1 MKQLTILILGLFIG
15 FQSIAQDTAKILE
28 LTPVLVT
35 SVRADKKTPV
45 TQKTI
50 GDTSIQE
57 SYQGQEIPILLSSLP
72 SMYSNSDGGHAQGYS
87 YVSLRG
93 ASQSRINMTLN
104 GVPLNEPEDH
114 GVYTSN
120 FPSFINAIQSIQIQR
135 GVGTSSNGAAS
146 FIGSVN
152 FQSKNGFY
160 KGNEIQ
166 FGVGSFSTFRV
177 NASIS
182 TGLKKNFASF
192 LNVGG
197 ISTDG
202 FRRNSGSTGGS
213 LFYTGGYYGSKQ
225 ITKLVFFTGVSANRM
240 AWEGSDEEI
249 LKSDF
254 RNNPRGNDNEDLF
267 KQTHLQLHNTILFNK
282 QNRLKTIL
290 FYNHLNGHYDIYNR
304 QELPILGYYAS
315 EKQYSN
321 WIGYVGQYEYN
332 SQFFDVTLGTSL
344 NTYTRYHDGIE
355 YYTNT
360 DKFQYSNSGRKDEV
374 SGFIKIN
381 YGNNEFRTFLDIQG
395 RYIKFDYSGDKL
407 FNRSWSFLNP
417 KLGIKEFIT
426 PNFDIYASMSM
437 SHREPTRST
446 LFNNSFYLVDLN
458 DVKPEKVVDI
468 EIGSN
473 YKSKRLKLQLNIY
486 AMDFENEI
494 VPAGPLGTNSLPKM
508 INVQNSVRYGFEF
521 DGDYSILKNLSYS
534 ACGSLSYNGFSRM
547 GGYHIFS
554 PSLIINHSLTYN
566 WKQISLN
573 LNQSIYSKAY
583 IDVENK
589 YSVPACST
597 LGFNVSYTYKNC
609 KVLLQGNNITNNR
622 YYFNG
627 YVIGTK
633 RYLFPNALNN
643 YYVTFNIKL

>member
-1 MKQLTILILGLFIG
+1 MKQLTVLILGLFIG

-120 FPSFINAIQSIQIQR
+120 FPSFINAIQSIQVQR

-182 TGLKKNFASF
+182 TGLKNNFASF

-225 ITKLVFFTGVSANRM
+225 ITKLVFFTGASANRM

-290 FYNHLNGHYDIYNR
+290 FYNHLRGHYDVYSR

-332 SQFFDVTLGTSL
+332 SPSFDLIIGTSL

-355 YYTNT
+355 YYTTT

-374 SGFIKIN
+374 SGFIKMN
-381 YGNNEFRTFLDIQG
+381 YGNNDFRTFLDIQG
-395 RYIKFDYSGDKL
+395 RYINFDYSGDKS
-407 FNRSWSFLNP
+407 FNRSWLFFNP
-417 KLGIKEFIT
+417 KLGIKEFINT
-426 PNFDIYASMSM
+426 NFDIYASISM

-458 DVKPEKVVDI
+458 DIKPEKVVDI
-468 EIGSN
+468 EMGTN

-486 AMDFENEI
+486 AMDFKNEI
-494 VPAGPLGTNSLPKM
+494 IPAGPLGANSLPKM
-508 INVQNSVRYGFEF
+508 INVDNSFRYGFEF
-521 DGDYSILKNLSYS
+521 DGEYSILNNLSYS
-534 ACGSLSYNGFSRM
+534 ACGSLSYSK
-547 GGYHIFS
+547 FS
-554 PSLIINHSLTYN
+554 PLDRYQLFSPILMINHSLTYN

-583 IDVENK
+583 IDIENK
-589 YSVPACST
+589 YSIPACST

-609 KVLLQGNNITNNR
+609 KILFQGNNITNNR

-627 YVIGTK
+627 YAIGGK

-643 YYVTFNIKL
+643 YYVTFNVKL